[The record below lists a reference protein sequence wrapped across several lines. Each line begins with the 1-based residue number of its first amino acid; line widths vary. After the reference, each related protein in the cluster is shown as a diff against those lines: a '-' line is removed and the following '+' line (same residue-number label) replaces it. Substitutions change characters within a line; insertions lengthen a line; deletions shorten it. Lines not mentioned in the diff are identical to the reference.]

1 MDDERARALLTAER
15 IRVEGLLAGTT
26 RAGLDD
32 RDEANAGGDMAD
44 PAQRLTAEQGDDAV
58 AEGLQARLRA
68 IDAAERR
75 LAAGN
80 YGRSIR
86 SGLPIPDERLEADP
100 AAELTVEEAGEAEA
114 VDDLTTADTT
124 VADATLDDATADDAT
139 SDDAGDD

>member
-1 MDDERARALLTAER
+1 MREEQMDDERARALLTAER
-15 IRVEGLLAGTT
+15 IRVEGLLAGTSG
-26 RAGLDD
+26 AGLDD

-58 AEGLQARLRA
+58 EEGLQARLRA

-100 AAELTVEEAGEAEA
+100 AAELTVEEAAETEA

-124 VADATLDDATADDAT
+124 VADATLDDATADDAE
-139 SDDAGDD
+139 DH

>member
-15 IRVEGLLAGTT
+15 IRVEGLLAGTS

-68 IDAAERR
+68 IEAAERR

-80 YGRSIR
+80 YGRSIS
-86 SGLPIPDERLEADP
+86 SGLPIPDDRLEADP
-100 AAELTVEEAGEAEA
+100 AAELTVEEAQDAA
-114 VDDLTTADTT
+114 TFDDLTTAG
-124 VADATLDDATADDAT
+124 VTLEEAEGA
-139 SDDAGDD
+139 

>member
-1 MDDERARALLTAER
+1 MDDERARTLLTAER
-15 IRVEGLLAGTT
+15 IRVEGLLAGTS

-68 IDAAERR
+68 IEAAERR

-86 SGLPIPDERLEADP
+86 SGLLIPDDRLEADP
-100 AAELTVEEAGEAEA
+100 AAELTVEEAQDAA
-114 VDDLTTADTT
+114 TVDELTTADVT
-124 VADATLDDATADDAT
+124 VEEAEDA
-139 SDDAGDD
+139 

>member
-1 MDDERARALLTAER
+1 MREEQMDDERARALLTAER
-15 IRVEGLLAGTT
+15 IRVEGLLAGTS

-58 AEGLQARLRA
+58 QEGLQARLRA

-86 SGLPIPDERLEADP
+86 SGLPIPDARLEADP
-100 AAELTVEEAGEAEA
+100 AAELTVEEAAEKEA

-124 VADATLDDATADDAT
+124 VADATLDDAT
-139 SDDAGDD
+139 SDDAEDD

>member
-1 MDDERARALLTAER
+1 MDDERARTLLTAER
-15 IRVEGLLAGTT
+15 IRVEGLLAGTS

-58 AEGLQARLRA
+58 QEGLQARLRA

-86 SGLPIPDERLEADP
+86 SGLPIPDDRLEADP
-100 AAELTVEEAGEAEA
+100 AAELTVEEAAEADA

-124 VADATLDDATADDAT
+124 VADATLDDAT
-139 SDDAGDD
+139 SDDAEDD

>member
-58 AEGLQARLRA
+58 EEGLQARLRA

-86 SGLPIPDERLEADP
+86 SGLPIPDDRLEADP
-100 AAELTVEEAGEAEA
+100 AAELTVEEAAEEEAM
-114 VDDLTTADTT
+114 DDLTTADTT
-124 VADATLDDATADDAT
+124 VADATLDDPTADAAE
-139 SDDAGDD
+139 DD

>member
-15 IRVEGLLAGTT
+15 IRVEGLLAGTS

-58 AEGLQARLRA
+58 EEGLQARLRA
-68 IDAAERR
+68 IEAAELR

-100 AAELTVEEAGEAEA
+100 AAELTVEEAAEADA

-124 VADATLDDATADDAT
+124 VADATLDDAT
-139 SDDAGDD
+139 SDDAEDD

>member
-1 MDDERARALLTAER
+1 MDDGRARALLTAER
-15 IRVEGLLAGTT
+15 IRVEGLLSGTA

-68 IDAAERR
+68 IEAAERR

-86 SGLPIPDERLEADP
+86 SGLPIPDDRLEADP
-100 AAELTVEEAGEAEA
+100 AAELTVEEATAQESADDLTVADVTVDDAA
-114 VDDLTTADTT
+114 VDDVETE
-124 VADATLDDATADDAT
+124 
-139 SDDAGDD
+139 

>member
-1 MDDERARALLTAER
+1 MDDERARTLLTAER
-15 IRVEGLLAGTT
+15 IRVEGLLAGTS

-86 SGLPIPDERLEADP
+86 SGLPIPDDRLEADP
-100 AAELTVEEAGEAEA
+100 AAELTVEEASVRDT
-114 VDDLTTADTT
+114 VDDLTIAEVT
-124 VADATLDDATADDAT
+124 VDDARVDDAE
-139 SDDAGDD
+139 DA

>member
-15 IRVEGLLAGTT
+15 IRVEGLLAGVT
-26 RAGLDD
+26 RAGDDD

-58 AEGLQARLRA
+58 EEGLQARLRA
-68 IDAAERR
+68 LEAAELR

-86 SGLPIPDERLEADP
+86 SGQPIPDARLEADP
-100 AAELTVEEAGEAEA
+100 AAELTVEEAENA
-114 VDDLTTADTT
+114 
-124 VADATLDDATADDAT
+124 
-139 SDDAGDD
+139 

>member
-86 SGLPIPDERLEADP
+86 SGLPIPDDRLEADP
-100 AAELTVEEAGEAEA
+100 AAELTVEEAAEEEAM
-114 VDDLTTADTT
+114 DDLTTADTT
-124 VADATLDDATADDAT
+124 VADATLDDPTADAAE
-139 SDDAGDD
+139 DD

>member
-15 IRVEGLLAGTT
+15 IRVEGLLAGTS

-58 AEGLQARLRA
+58 EEGLRARLRA
-68 IDAAERR
+68 IEGAERR

-86 SGLPIPDERLEADP
+86 SGLPIPDDRLEADP
-100 AAELTVEEAGEAEA
+100 AAELTVEEAAEAEG
-114 VDDLTTADTT
+114 VDDLTAADTT
-124 VADATLDDATADDAT
+124 VADATLDDAT
-139 SDDAGDD
+139 SDDTEDD

>member
-1 MDDERARALLTAER
+1 MDDERARTLLTAER
-15 IRVEGLLAGTT
+15 IRVEGLLAGTS

-68 IDAAERR
+68 IEAAERR

-86 SGLPIPDERLEADP
+86 SGLPIPDDRLEADP
-100 AAELTVEEAGEAEA
+100 AAELTVEEAQDAA
-114 VDDLTTADTT
+114 TVDELTTADVT
-124 VADATLDDATADDAT
+124 VEEAEDA
-139 SDDAGDD
+139 